1 MARLPRLHT
10 LQLTE
15 LGNIKSLPA
24 GADGFKSLKKLDISD
39 CAGLQGIEQFIESH
53 PSPTEISLTNVDL
66 KEGFEEKMKKQR
78 PALKIYSSSSFST
91 GLF

>member
-10 LQLTE
+10 LQLME
-15 LGNIKSLPA
+15 LENIKSLP
-24 GADGFKSLKKLDISD
+24 ADGFKSLKKLDISD

-53 PSPTEISLTNVDL
+53 PSLTEVSLTNVDL